1 MIKKNNRMFGWILLI
16 ILITL
21 ILLLSYFKFFS
32 QRNSSYIDEIPVEN
46 SSSEAINIALSQIV
60 ENFNHHEKIK
70 QYQNENIKIK
80 AILNNRSIYIS
91 YENDTIITYEF
102 SYNNLYLTISVDNDK
117 ENLDKFKKIYEIL
130 IYAVQERLN
139 NTDNIADYINS
150 YLSNTDKYEGI
161 SQEVNGN
168 NIIYKMNITKKIGND
183 NKIVEKE
190 GE

>member
-1 MIKKNNRMFGWILLI
+1 MFGWILLI